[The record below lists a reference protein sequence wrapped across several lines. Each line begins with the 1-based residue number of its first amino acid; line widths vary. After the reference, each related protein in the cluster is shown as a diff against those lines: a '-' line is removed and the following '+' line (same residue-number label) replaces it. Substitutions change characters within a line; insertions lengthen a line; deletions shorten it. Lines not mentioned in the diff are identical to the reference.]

1 VAAVKIAVSC
11 DGNMVSAHFGRC
23 EKFVLF
29 EEENGKL
36 KAKSEVACPPHE
48 PGFIPGFLSEKGAQ
62 KIVCQGIGPRAISL
76 FEELGIEVIAGVSGS
91 IDIVIGKYLEGILQG
106 SASTCD
112 HF

>member
-1 VAAVKIAVSC
+1 MKIAISC

-36 KAKSEVACPPHE
+36 KSRSEVGCPPHE
-48 PGFIPGFLSEKGAQ
+48 PGFIPRFLSEKGAQ
-62 KIVCQGIGPRAISL
+62 KIICQGIGPKAIGL
-76 FEELGIEVIAGVSGS
+76 FGELGIEVIAGVSGN
-91 IDIVIGKYLEGILQG
+91 IDLVIGKYLEGSLKG
-106 SASTCD
+106 AGSTCG